1 MKRKFIT
8 TIKIGNELPFKFKY
22 EGNTREEVY
31 EDISDFFFK
40 LNIYKIAIKVGKE
53 VK

>member
-1 MKRKFIT
+1 MKRKFIA
-8 TIKIGNELPFKFKY
+8 TIKIGNKKPFKFNY
-22 EGNTREEVY
+22 VGNSKEEVY

-40 LNIYKIAIKVGKE
+40 LNIYKIVIKVGKE

>member
-8 TIKIGNELPFKFKY
+8 TIKIGNELPFKY

-40 LNIYKIAIKVGKE
+40 LNIYKIVIKVGKE